1 MAPNRRQM
9 LALSNALAGSL
20 LAGCTGTSPAP
31 QTQTTE
37 TTTGVRSD
45 DATTEES
52 PDSPDSPAER
62 VAAGNTAFAFDLLN
76 RLSEA
81 SPNENLFWS
90 PYSVSVAL
98 AMTYAGAGGETR
110 REMRETLHFPQE
122 GVHQGFRRLR
132 DHFAQYEAS
141 ETTGASGASETP
153 ETTDQNES
161 GGAEETTAEYREPQ
175 PFRLA
180 GANALWGQEGFPFAE
195 ALLGTLERNY
205 GAGLRELDFESNPE
219 RARRAINE
227 WVADRTRGKITDLLS
242 PSAITAMT
250 RLVLTNA
257 VYFRANWETEFR
269 EENTEEAT
277 FTALSGTQ
285 RTVPMMSQSETFRY
299 AAISGYQLVALPYAG
314 ADVSMVVLLPE
325 SGAFEEFQ
333 RSLSA
338 ERLRELLGAME
349 SRKGTVRLPRFEYRS
364 KFDLSKTLAAMGM
377 PSAFG
382 PEADLSGMAKGDAGE
397 SLSVDEVVHQS
408 YVGVDEQGTE
418 AAAATAVVVTESATT
433 VESEPFEMTVDRPF
447 LFLIRDEETG
457 SVLFVGRVT
466 DAGAAQSES

>member
-1 MAPNRRQM
+1 M

-20 LAGCTGTSPAP
+20 LAGCAGTSSEPE
-31 QTQTTE
+31 TQRETTE
-37 TTTGVRSD
+37 TTTDVRSD
-45 DATTEES
+45 DATTEDT
-52 PDSPDSPAER
+52 PDSSEPPDSPAER
-62 VAAGNTAFAFDLLN
+62 VAAGNTAFAFDLLD

-81 SPNENLFWS
+81 SPNENLFCS

-110 REMRETLHFPQE
+110 REMRETLHFPRE

-141 ETTGASGASETP
+141 ETTGTSE
-153 ETTDQNES
+153 
-161 GGAEETTAEYREPQ
+161 EETTTEYRDPQ

-195 ALLGTLERNY
+195 TFLGTLERNY

-219 RARRAINE
+219 QSRRAINE

-242 PSAITAMT
+242 PSVITAMT

-285 RTVPMMSQSETFRY
+285 RTVPMMAQSETFRY
-299 AAISGYQLVALPYAG
+299 AAISGHQLVALPYAG
-314 ADVSMVVLLPE
+314 ADVSMVVMLPE
-325 SGAFEEFQ
+325 AGAFEEFQ

-338 ERLRELLGAME
+338 ERLRELLDAME
-349 SRKGTVRLPRFEYRS
+349 SRQGTVRLPRFEYRS
-364 KFDLSKTLAAMGM
+364 KFDLSETLAAMGM

-382 PEADLSGMAKGDAGE
+382 PEADLSGMATGDAGE
-397 SLSVDEVVHQS
+397 ALSVDEVVHES

-418 AAAATAVVVTESATT
+418 AAAATAVVITESATT

-457 SVLFVGRVT
+457 SVLFVGRMT